1 MSYIF
6 QDNIQIIGTT
16 VNAGKPSKG
25 FGGSTDFE
33 SIQQPQNPST
43 ITINIDCAT
52 TLSLGFQNI
61 ITKQPTTSGTPIN
74 DNLARQAKTWAV
86 EGYIS
91 LSTFGS
97 TLQFVKNFNNSNN
110 YLAQRIDNLE
120 KALMNPYIFK
130 VYGGCIVWD
139 SMAMATCQLSQTP
152 DKINAMKINL
162 VMQETIRSPGDAAQT
177 AYNSNRDYLN
187 RGKQN
192 G

>member
-6 QDNIQIIGTT
+6 QENIQIVGRT
-16 VNAGKPSKG
+16 VSAGKLSRDSSDEFTRD
-25 FGGSTDFE
+25 FGDT
-33 SIQQPQNPST
+33 ST
-43 ITINIDCAT
+43 ITINIDCCT
-52 TLSLGFQNI
+52 MINMGFQNI

-74 DNLARQAKTWAV
+74 DNLARQALTWAV
-86 EGYIS
+86 EGY
-91 LSTFGS
+91 LSTSTWGS
-97 TLQFVKNFNNSNN
+97 TIQFIENFKNSND
-110 YLAQRIDNLE
+110 YLGQRINNLQ

-130 VYGGCIVWD
+130 VYGGYVVLD
-139 SMAMATCQLSQTP
+139 SMAMATCQTSQSP
-152 DKINAMKINL
+152 EKINALKINL